1 MFSQKGLSIY
11 QLCLVSVFLVLFH
24 GIPSSSSFS
33 RRTLELMSKYPLIDG
48 HNDLALRLRMQKNTL
63 SQLNLYNY
71 TKTATNINRL
81 RAAHVGGQMF
91 AAYVM
96 CTAQDMDAV
105 RLTLEQIDLIR
116 RMCDQYPELEL
127 ATTAEDMR
135 NTTKIACL
143 ISIEGGHSIDSS
155 LAALRMFYLLGV
167 RSMSLTHNCNTP
179 WAETSSVFYSYYKR
193 EINGLTDFGKAVV
206 DEMNRLGMLIDL
218 SHTSL
223 ATARAVLQR
232 SRAPVI
238 FSHSS
243 SYTICNHSRN
253 VPDDILLMLKKNG
266 GLIMVNFHNGFI
278 ACGGQANISTV
289 ANHFDHL
296 KHVLGAEHIGIGSD
310 YDGAAGFPEGLEDVS
325 KYPALIGELLS
336 RSWSEAELAG
346 VLRLNFLRVF
356 DSVEKVRDVLRNTPP
371 SEVQIPFAE
380 ANNSCRVELKPPV
393 IPQIRNDFSVHGE
406 SPLLSLPLLSHKDC
420 PTCLLR

>member
-1 MFSQKGLSIY
+1 MFSLKGFTIY
-11 QLCLVSVFLVLFH
+11 QLCLVSVVLVLFH
-24 GIPSSSSFS
+24 GMPSSSSLS
-33 RRTLELMSKYPLIDG
+33 RRTSELMSKYPLIDG
-48 HNDLALRLRMQKNTL
+48 HNDLALRLRMQKNSL

-135 NTTKIACL
+135 NTKKIACL

-193 EINGLTDFGKAVV
+193 EISGLTDFGKAVV

-253 VPDDILLMLKKNG
+253 VPDDVLLMLKKNG

-278 ACGGQANISTV
+278 ACGGQANVSTV

-296 KHVLGAEHIGIGSD
+296 KHVVGAEHIGIGSD
-310 YDGAAGFPEGLEDVS
+310 YDGATGFPEGLEDVS

-356 DSVEKVRDVLRNTPP
+356 DSVEKVRDVLHDTAPG
-371 SEVQIPFAE
+371 EVQIPFAE
-380 ANNSCRVELKPPV
+380 ANNSCRLELKPPV
-393 IPQIRNDFSVHGE
+393 IPQIRNDFSVHGD
-406 SPLLSLPLLSHKDC
+406 SPLLSFPLLSHKDNSAY
-420 PTCLLR
+420 